1 MLDSGLAQPASAGTM
16 SIKLQENE
24 ILEFLNASH
33 TARGFFITSVDIF
46 EQLIQTLIERIFLKN
61 DFAVQSVVGPLLQN
75 SGPLGDLL
83 VRLKLLFGLGVIPND
98 IYHDIES
105 IVKLKNSLNND
116 SQEYHFTDLPIV
128 NSIKSL
134 QLANQ
139 MNMNMFNTIEKE
151 SDVDL
156 AFYNMQLDRQQQVIK
171 SSLAL
176 AIISLCE
183 ALNKESPF

>member
-1 MLDSGLAQPASAGTM
+1 MQDFGLAQPTSAETM

-24 ILEFLNASH
+24 ILEYLNASH

-75 SGPLGDLL
+75 SGPLGDLS

-105 IVKLKNSLNND
+105 MVKLKNSLNND
-116 SQEYHFTDLPIV
+116 SQEYHFTDTPIA

-134 QLANQ
+134 HLAKH
-139 MNMNMFNTIEKE
+139 MNIDMFNTIEDDGE
-151 SDVDL
+151 DL
-156 AFYNMQLDRQQQVIK
+156 FFYKMQLDRQQQVIK

-183 ALNKESPF
+183 ALDKESPF